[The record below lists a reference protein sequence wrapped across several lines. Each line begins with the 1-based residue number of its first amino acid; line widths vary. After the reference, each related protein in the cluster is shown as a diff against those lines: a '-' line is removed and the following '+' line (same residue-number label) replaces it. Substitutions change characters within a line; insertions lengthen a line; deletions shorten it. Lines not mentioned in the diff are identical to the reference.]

1 MNDRI
6 AQALTRL
13 FDRHRIVFWYDA
25 KQELRDD
32 FEALSLPGIEKLELK
47 NNEFGIK
54 YKILRERPEQKFLL
68 YREGPQPADL
78 DNWLL
83 DVQLAQGEF
92 RTDQAAI
99 WLSELDLGPEF
110 VDIAQ
115 AHAEF
120 FNAVKRK
127 EALKKLLKPDDTGG
141 QIRLKILAV
150 CAGSEPR
157 MDSVAEN
164 LLQELADGR
173 DEKIKLVGRCSLDG
187 FLWEQTTRCYGYH
200 SAEPGIRDFAIE
212 LFKSCYAM
220 SSDGQVKL
228 TADALVFLKRW
239 KDSRRFEGG
248 FEILSDECAEVLRIE
263 QDLSKRDFRELI
275 ELDYF
280 RLIDQKIVSD
290 LVREVASRAVSSADV
305 ALWVR
310 QRRQGH
316 WYREYVHLY
325 EAVDYAARFM
335 EKWAVFS
342 GQLPVSSGQLPVS
355 SGQLPVSSGQL
366 SVSSGQLAVSSGQSP
381 VSSGQ
386 SPVSSGQSPVSSS
399 QPSEIS
405 DQSSVNELGDDNGSM
420 GDWVRRYAESWYRID
435 QLYRKFTYHVRMSGQ
450 ASLMGTL
457 SDQVENL
464 YSNNYLL
471 KLGDRFQ
478 ALVDKATK
486 WEAFPVRKQRGFF
499 EDWVRPF
506 LRRDNKVCVIVSD
519 AMRYEIGDEL
529 LSLIRQEDR
538 YSAKLAPAL
547 SMLPSYTQLG
557 MAALLPHKEL
567 SVADNETGAVLAD
580 GQSTQGMANRIKVLG
595 QAIAHR
601 ATACKADELMAM
613 RKDDCRALVRDHDV
627 IYIYHNRIDA
637 TGDKRDSEER
647 VFEAVEETL
656 HELIRLVKKLAGA
669 NANNFLVTS
678 DHGFIYQN
686 RVIDESDFSGVD
698 AQGDQILFRD
708 RRFVLGKGLVDS
720 PGLRKF
726 TPEQLGL
733 AGEVEVQIP
742 KSINRLRLRGSGS
755 RFVHGGAS
763 LQEVVIP
770 VLKINKKRQS
780 DVTAVEV
787 DILRGSSSAIT
798 SGQVAVAFY
807 QAGPVTDKIQPRVLR
822 AGIYTEAG
830 DLISDSHELTFDLTS
845 DNPRE
850 RELQVRFVLTR
861 KADDANGREVV
872 LRLDEKHA
880 GTSHYKEYK
889 SLRYLMRRSFTSDF
903 DF

>member
-6 AQALTRL
+6 AQALTKL

-32 FEALSLPGIEKLELK
+32 FEALQLHGVEKLELI
-47 NNEFGIK
+47 NNEYGIK
-54 YKILRERPEQKFLL
+54 YKLLREQPEQKFLL

-83 DVQLAQGEF
+83 DVQLAHGEF
-92 RTDQAAI
+92 RTDQVAI
-99 WLSELDLGPEF
+99 WLSELELGLEF
-110 VDIAQ
+110 TDVVQ

-120 FNAVKRK
+120 FQAVKRK
-127 EALKKLLKPDDTGG
+127 DALKKLLKADDTAG
-141 QIRLKILAV
+141 QIRLKMLAV
-150 CAGSEPR
+150 CTGSELR
-157 MDSVAEN
+157 MDAVVEN

-173 DEKIKLVGRCSLDG
+173 DEKIKLIGRCSLDG
-187 FLWEQTTRCYGYH
+187 FLWEQMTRCYGYK
-200 SAEPGIRDFAIE
+200 SDEPGIRDFAIE

-220 SSDGQVKL
+220 GTDGQVKL
-228 TADALVFLKRW
+228 TGDAMVFLKRW
-239 KDSRRFEGG
+239 KDSRQFEGG
-248 FEILSDECAEVLRIE
+248 FETLSGECAEVLGIE
-263 QDLSKRDFRELI
+263 QDLAKRDFRELI

-280 RLIDQKIVSD
+280 RLIDQKIISD
-290 LVREVASRAVSSADV
+290 LVRAVASRTASSGDV
-305 ALWVR
+305 AIWVR

-316 WYREYVHLY
+316 WYREYRHLY
-325 EAVDYAARFM
+325 EAVDYAAQFTHALGEAKLSMDSLAEGVQRYSRI
-335 EKWAVFS
+335 WY
-342 GQLPVSSGQLPVS
+342 QL
-355 SGQLPVSSGQL
+355 
-366 SVSSGQLAVSSGQSP
+366 
-381 VSSGQ
+381 
-386 SPVSSGQSPVSSS
+386 
-399 QPSEIS
+399 
-405 DQSSVNELGDDNGSM
+405 
-420 GDWVRRYAESWYRID
+420 D

-450 ASLMGTL
+450 ASLMGSLT
-457 SDQVENL
+457 DQVENL

-478 ALVDKATK
+478 TFVDAASK
-486 WEAFPVRKQRGFF
+486 WEAFPVRKQKEFF
-499 EDWVRPF
+499 EHWVRPF
-506 LRRDNKVCVIVSD
+506 LRKDNKVCVIISD

-538 YSAKLAPAL
+538 YSAELEPAL

-557 MAALLPHKEL
+557 MAALLPNKAL
-567 SVADNETGAVLAD
+567 AIADNETGTVLVD
-580 GQSTQGMANRIKVLG
+580 GQSSQGTANRIKILG
-595 QAIAHR
+595 QAISQR

-613 RKDDCRALVRDHDV
+613 KGDDCRALVRDHDV
-627 IYIYHNRIDA
+627 IYVYHNRIDA
-637 TGDKRDSEER
+637 TGDKRESEER

-656 HELIRLVKKLAGA
+656 QELIRLIKKLTGA
-669 NANNFLVTS
+669 NANNLLVTS

-686 RVIDESDFSGVD
+686 RAIDESDFSGVD
-698 AQGDQILFRD
+698 AEGDQILFRD
-708 RRFVLGKGLVDS
+708 RRFVLGKGLVAAS
-720 PGLRKF
+720 SLHKF

-742 KSINRLRLRGSGS
+742 KSINRLRLKGSGS

-787 DILRGSSSAIT
+787 DILRGASSVIT
-798 SGQVAVAFY
+798 SGQLAVTMY
-807 QAGPVTDKIQPRVLR
+807 QAGPVTDKIQLRVLR

-830 DLISDSHELTFDLTS
+830 DLISDSHDLTFDLSS

-861 KADDANGREVV
+861 KADEANGQEVI
-872 LRLDEKHA
+872 LRLEEKHA

-889 SLRYLMRRSFTSDF
+889 SLRYLIRRSFASDF

>member
-6 AQALTRL
+6 SRALTRL
-13 FDRHRIVFWYDA
+13 FGRHRIVFWYDA

-32 FEALSLPGIEKLELK
+32 FEALSLPGIEKLELD

-54 YKILRERPEQKFLL
+54 YKILRVHPEQKFLL

-110 VDIAQ
+110 ADVAQ

-120 FNAVKRK
+120 FQAVKRK

-141 QIRLKILAV
+141 QIRLKMLAV

-173 DEKIKLVGRCSLDG
+173 DERTKLVGRCSLDG
-187 FLWEQTTRCYGYH
+187 FLWEQMARCYGYQ

-220 SSDGQVKL
+220 GADGQVKL
-228 TADALVFLKRW
+228 AADALVFLKRW

-263 QDLSKRDFRELI
+263 QNLSKRDFRELI
-275 ELDYF
+275 DLDYF

-290 LVREVASRAVSSADV
+290 LVREVASRTVSSADV

-316 WYREYVHLY
+316 WYREYMHLY

-335 EKWAVFS
+335 EKLAVF
-342 GQLPVSSGQLPVS
+342 
-355 SGQLPVSSGQL
+355 
-366 SVSSGQLAVSSGQSP
+366 
-381 VSSGQ
+381 
-386 SPVSSGQSPVSSS
+386 
-399 QPSEIS
+399 S
-405 DQSSVNELGDDNGSM
+405 DQSSANELGGDNGSM

-450 ASLMGTL
+450 ASLTGPL

-506 LRRDNKVCVIVSD
+506 LRRDNKVCVIISD

-529 LSLIRQEDR
+529 LSLVRQEDR

-547 SMLPSYTQLG
+547 STLPSYAQLG
-557 MAALLPHKEL
+557 MAALLPHKQL
-567 SVADNETGAVLAD
+567 SIADNETGAVLAD

-627 IYIYHNRIDA
+627 IYVYHNRIDA
-637 TGDKRDSEER
+637 TGDKRESEER

-669 NANNFLVTS
+669 NANNLLVTS

-686 RVIDESDFSGVD
+686 RAIDESDFSGDD
-698 AQGDQILFRD
+698 AKGDAILFRD
-708 RRFVLGKGLVDS
+708 RRFVLGKGLADS

-726 TPEQLGL
+726 APEQLGL
-733 AGEVEVQIP
+733 VGEVEVQIP

-787 DILRGSSSAIT
+787 DILRGASSAIT

-861 KADDANGREVV
+861 KADDANGQEVV

>member
-1 MNDRI
+1 MENRI
-6 AQALTRL
+6 AQALTKL

-32 FEALSLPGIEKLELK
+32 FEALSLPGVEKLELI
-47 NNEFGIK
+47 NNEYGIK
-54 YKILRERPEQKFLL
+54 YKLLREQPEQKFLL

-83 DVQLAQGEF
+83 DVQLAHGEF
-92 RTDQAAI
+92 RTDQVAI
-99 WLSELDLGPEF
+99 WLSELELGLEF
-110 VDIAQ
+110 TDVVQ
-115 AHAEF
+115 ANAEF
-120 FNAVKRK
+120 FKAVKRK
-127 EALKKLLKPDDTGG
+127 DALKNLLKADDTAG
-141 QIRLKILAV
+141 QIRLKMLAV
-150 CAGSEPR
+150 CTGSEPR
-157 MDSVAEN
+157 MDAVVEN

-173 DEKIKLVGRCSLDG
+173 DEKIKLVGRCSLDD
-187 FLWEQTTRCYGYH
+187 FFWEQMIRYYGYK
-200 SAEPGIRDFAIE
+200 SDEPGIRDFAIE

-220 SSDGQVKL
+220 STNGQVKL
-228 TADALVFLKRW
+228 TGDAMVFLKRW
-239 KDSRRFEGG
+239 KDSRQFEGG
-248 FEILSDECAEVLRIE
+248 FETLSGECAEILGIE
-263 QDLSKRDFRELI
+263 QDLTKRDFRELI
-275 ELDYF
+275 DLDYF
-280 RLIDQKIVSD
+280 RLIDQKIISE
-290 LVREVASRAVSSADV
+290 LVRVVSTRTARSGDV
-305 ALWVR
+305 AIWVR

-316 WYREYVHLY
+316 WYHEYRHLY
-325 EAVDYAARFM
+325 EAVDYAAQFTHALGEAKLAMDSLAEGVQRYSRF
-335 EKWAVFS
+335 WY
-342 GQLPVSSGQLPVS
+342 QL
-355 SGQLPVSSGQL
+355 
-366 SVSSGQLAVSSGQSP
+366 
-381 VSSGQ
+381 
-386 SPVSSGQSPVSSS
+386 
-399 QPSEIS
+399 
-405 DQSSVNELGDDNGSM
+405 
-420 GDWVRRYAESWYRID
+420 D

-450 ASLMGTL
+450 ASLMGSLTE
-457 SDQVENL
+457 QIENL

-478 ALVDKATK
+478 TFVDTASK
-486 WEAFPVRKQRGFF
+486 WEAFPVRKQKEFF
-499 EDWVRPF
+499 EHWVRPF
-506 LRRDNKVCVIVSD
+506 LRKDNKVCVIISD

-538 YSAKLAPAL
+538 YSAELEPAL
-547 SMLPSYTQLG
+547 SMLPSYTQIG
-557 MAALLPHKEL
+557 MAALLPNKTL
-567 SVADNETGAVLAD
+567 AIADNETGTVLVD
-580 GQSTQGMANRIKVLG
+580 GQSSQGTANRIKILG
-595 QAIAHR
+595 QAIRQR

-613 RKDDCRALVRDHDV
+613 KGDDCRALVRDHDV

-637 TGDKRDSEER
+637 TGDKRESEER

-656 HELIRLVKKLAGA
+656 QELIRLIKKLTGA
-669 NANNFLVTS
+669 NASNLLVTS

-686 RVIDESDFSGVD
+686 RTIDESDFSGVD
-698 AQGDQILFRD
+698 AEGDKILFRD
-708 RRFVLGKGLVDS
+708 RRFVLGKGLAEAS
-720 PGLRKF
+720 SLRKF

-742 KSINRLRLRGSGS
+742 KSINRLRLKGSGS

-787 DILRGSSSAIT
+787 DILRGASSVIT
-798 SGQVAVAFY
+798 SGQLAVTMY

-830 DLISDSHELTFDLTS
+830 DLISDSHDLTFDLSS

-861 KADDANGREVV
+861 KADEANGQEVI
-872 LRLDEKHA
+872 LRLEEKHA

>member
-1 MNDRI
+1 MENRI
-6 AQALTRL
+6 AQALTKL

-32 FEALSLPGIEKLELK
+32 FEALSLPGVEKLELT
-47 NNEFGIK
+47 NNEYGIK
-54 YKILRERPEQKFLL
+54 YRLLREQPEQKFLL

-83 DVQLAQGEF
+83 DVQLAHGEF
-92 RTDQAAI
+92 RTDQVAI
-99 WLSELDLGPEF
+99 WLSELELGLEF
-110 VDIAQ
+110 TDVVQ

-120 FNAVKRK
+120 FQAIKRK
-127 EALKKLLKPDDTGG
+127 DALKKLLKADDTAG
-141 QIRLKILAV
+141 QIRLKMLAV
-150 CAGSEPR
+150 CTGSESR
-157 MDSVAEN
+157 MDAVVEN

-173 DEKIKLVGRCSLDG
+173 DDKIKLIGRCNLDG
-187 FLWEQTTRCYGYH
+187 FLWEQMTRCYGYK
-200 SAEPGIRDFAIE
+200 SDEPGIRDFAIE

-220 SSDGQVKL
+220 GTNGQVKL
-228 TADALVFLKRW
+228 TSDAMVFLKRW
-239 KDSRRFEGG
+239 KDSRQFEGG
-248 FEILSDECAEVLRIE
+248 FETLSGECAEVLGIE
-263 QDLSKRDFRELI
+263 QDLTKRDFRELI
-275 ELDYF
+275 DLDYF
-280 RLIDQKIVSD
+280 RLIDQKIISE
-290 LVREVASRAVSSADV
+290 LVRVVSTRTARSGDV
-305 ALWVR
+305 AIWVR

-316 WYREYVHLY
+316 WYHEYRHLY
-325 EAVDYAARFM
+325 EAVDYAAQFTHALGEAKLAMDSLAEGVQRYSRF
-335 EKWAVFS
+335 WY
-342 GQLPVSSGQLPVS
+342 QL
-355 SGQLPVSSGQL
+355 
-366 SVSSGQLAVSSGQSP
+366 
-381 VSSGQ
+381 
-386 SPVSSGQSPVSSS
+386 
-399 QPSEIS
+399 
-405 DQSSVNELGDDNGSM
+405 
-420 GDWVRRYAESWYRID
+420 D

-450 ASLMGTL
+450 ASLMGSLTE
-457 SDQVENL
+457 QIENL

-478 ALVDKATK
+478 TFVDTASK
-486 WEAFPVRKQRGFF
+486 WEAFPVRKQKEFF
-499 EDWVRPF
+499 EHWVRPF
-506 LRRDNKVCVIVSD
+506 LRKDNKVCVIISD

-538 YSAKLAPAL
+538 YSAELEPAL
-547 SMLPSYTQLG
+547 SMLPSYTQIG
-557 MAALLPHKEL
+557 MAALLPNKTL
-567 SVADNETGAVLAD
+567 AIADNETGTVLVD
-580 GQSTQGMANRIKVLG
+580 GQSSQGTANRIKILG
-595 QAIAHR
+595 QAIRQR

-613 RKDDCRALVRDHDV
+613 KGDDCRALVRDHDV

-637 TGDKRDSEER
+637 TGDKRESEER

-656 HELIRLVKKLAGA
+656 QELIRLIKKLTGA
-669 NANNFLVTS
+669 NASNLLVTS

-686 RVIDESDFSGVD
+686 RTIDESDFSGVD
-698 AQGDQILFRD
+698 AEGDKILFRD
-708 RRFVLGKGLVDS
+708 RRFVLGKGLAEAS
-720 PGLRKF
+720 SLRKF

-742 KSINRLRLRGSGS
+742 KSINRLRLKGSGS

-787 DILRGSSSAIT
+787 DILRGASSVIT
-798 SGQVAVAFY
+798 SGQLAVTMY

-830 DLISDSHELTFDLTS
+830 DLISDSHDLTFDLSS

-861 KADDANGREVV
+861 KADEANGQEVI
-872 LRLDEKHA
+872 LRLEEKHA